1 MFKPITVYVK
11 NENDAEDLKAKLK
24 RFKTNDLL
32 VDQIQDKDDLDLIAP
47 PPPHE
52 GHDGVYANI
61 SPQVPI
67 YGDSEEILENEERN
81 SILTGEVADE
91 DFQEALNVIR
101 EEGGYIDRGT
111 ID

>member
-32 VDQIQDKDDLDLIAP
+32 VDQIQDRDDLDLIAP
-47 PPPHE
+47 PPPNE
-52 GHDGVYANI
+52 GHGGVYANT
-61 SPQVPI
+61 SPEIPI
-67 YGDSEEILENEERN
+67 YVNSEGDDEERN
-81 SILTGEVADE
+81 SILTGEVAEE

-101 EEGGYIDRGT
+101 EEGGYIEKGT
-111 ID
+111 LE